1 MGRVIGIDLGTT
13 NSVIA
18 LYEGSRS
25 EVIASANGERTTP
38 SVVGQGSKGEWL
50 VGEVAKRQL
59 ATRPEQTFYSMKR
72 LVGLRLDEV
81 ADITKALPY
90 KVIRGE
96 HELACIE
103 VDGQPMTPVE
113 ISAMILRAL
122 RDRAEEVL
130 GESIEKAVIT
140 VPAYFN
146 DAQRQATRDAGK
158 IAGLDVLRI
167 INEPTA
173 AALAYGLE
181 GGQSKSIAVYDLGGG
196 TFDISILNLADDVI
210 EVLSTGGDTQL
221 GGDDFDQAIIDW
233 ARQEFLEQAGVD
245 LLEDPMARGRLK
257 EAAERA
263 KIELSQS
270 LEANLQVP
278 FVATVDGVPQ
288 HLDLTLSRARFER
301 LVQPLIDN
309 TLESCLSAMED
320 AGMQPLDVDDVVL
333 VGGGTR
339 VPSVQRAVEELFAKM
354 PNKSV
359 HPDEVVALGA
369 AIQAGVLDGTVE
381 DVLLLDVIP
390 LSIGLET
397 LGGVVTRVLDRN
409 TTVPA
414 RRSQVF
420 STVQDNQKSVNVH
433 VVQGEREM
441 AVDNRSLARFELT
454 GIPAAK
460 KGVPQVEVTF
470 DVDAD
475 GILKVSAKDLGTGAA
490 QEVCVKDASNLSE
503 DEVVRMLEEA
513 EERHDDDLARRR
525 RAESRHV
532 AEELLLNVEDT
543 LAKSLGPDVSKSETE
558 RLTAYC
564 DRVRDALEAP
574 EASFGHDELVEATE
588 ALQDAA
594 HRFADLI
601 YQGSH

>member
-18 LYEGSRS
+18 FYEGSRS
-25 EVIASANGERTTP
+25 EVIAGTNGDRTTP
-38 SVVGQGSKGEWL
+38 SVVGRGSQGEWL
-50 VGEVAKRQL
+50 VGEVAKRQM
-59 ATRPEQTFYSMKR
+59 ATRPQQTFYSLKR
-72 LVGLRLDEV
+72 LMGLRFDEV
-81 ADITKALPY
+81 ADITNKLPY
-90 KVIRGE
+90 EVVRGE
-96 HELACIE
+96 HDLACVR
-103 VDGQPMTPVE
+103 VDDKPMTPVE

-122 RDRAEEVL
+122 RDRAEEML
-130 GESIEKAVIT
+130 GESVERAVIT

-158 IAGLDVLRI
+158 IAGLEVLRI

-173 AALAYGLE
+173 AALAYGLDS
-181 GGQSKSIAVYDLGGG
+181 GQTKSIAVYDLGGG

-233 ARQEFLEQAGVD
+233 ARQEFLEQTGVD

-257 EAAERA
+257 ETAERA
-263 KIELSQS
+263 KVELSQS
-270 LEANLQVP
+270 LESHLQVP

-301 LVQPLIDN
+301 LVQPLIDR
-309 TLESCLSAMED
+309 TLECCLAALED

-397 LGGVVTRVLDRN
+397 LGGVVTKVLERN

-414 RRSQVF
+414 RRSQIF

-460 KGVPQVEVTF
+460 KGVPQIEVTF

-475 GILKVSAKDLGTGAA
+475 GILKVSARDLGTGVE
-490 QEVCVKDASNLSE
+490 QEVCVRDASNLSE
-503 DEVVRMLEEA
+503 DEVERMLAEA
-513 EERHDDDLARRR
+513 GERHEEDLARRR
-525 RAESRHV
+525 RAEARHT
-532 AEELLLNVEDT
+532 AEELLLNVEET
-543 LAKSLGPDVSKSETE
+543 LEKSLGRDVPTAECD
-558 RLTAYC
+558 RLRELC
-564 DRVRDALEAP
+564 ERVRDALENSVS
-574 EASFGHDELVEATE
+574 SFEHDELVEATE
-588 ALQDAA
+588 ALQEAA
-594 HRFADLI
+594 HRFADFI

>member
-1 MGRVIGIDLGTT
+1 MARVIGIDLGTT

-18 LYEGSRS
+18 AYEGSRS
-25 EVIASANGERTTP
+25 DVIAGANGERTTP
-38 SVVGQGSKGEWL
+38 SVVGQGTQGEWL

-59 ATRPEQTFYSMKR
+59 ATRPEQTFYSLKR
-72 LVGLRLDEV
+72 LVGLRYDEV
-81 ADITKALPY
+81 EDIIGSLPY
-90 KVIRGE
+90 PVVRGE
-96 HELACIE
+96 HDLACVQ
-103 VDGQPMTPVE
+103 VDGKPMTPVE

-122 RDRAEEVL
+122 RDRAEEVF
-130 GESIEKAVIT
+130 GESVEKAVIT

-146 DAQRQATRDAGK
+146 DAQRQATRDAGR

-173 AALAYGLE
+173 AALAYGLDTNE
-181 GGQSKSIAVYDLGGG
+181 SKTIAVYDLGGG
-196 TFDISILNLADDVI
+196 TFDISILTIADDVI

-233 ARQEFLEQAGVD
+233 ARQEFLDQAGVD
-245 LLEDPMARGRLK
+245 LMEDPMARGRLK

-263 KIELSQS
+263 KIELSAS
-270 LEANLQVP
+270 LESHLQVP

-288 HLDLTLSRARFER
+288 HLDLNLSRARFER
-301 LVQPLIDN
+301 LVQGLIDR
-309 TLESCLSAMED
+309 TLESCLAALED

-420 STVQDNQKSVNVH
+420 STVQDNQRSVNVH

-475 GILKVSAKDLGTGAA
+475 GILKVSATDLGTGTA
-490 QEVCVKDASNLSE
+490 QEVCVRDASNLTE
-503 DEVVRMLEEA
+503 GEVERMLQEA
-513 EERHDDDLARRR
+513 EDRHDEDLVRRR
-525 RAESRHV
+525 RAEAKHA
-532 AEELLLNVEDT
+532 AEELLLTVEET
-543 LAKSLGPDVSKSETE
+543 LDKNLGPEIPKSEIE
-558 RLTAYC
+558 HLRVRC
-564 DRVRDALEAP
+564 DRVREALEAP
-574 EASFGHDELVEATE
+574 VATFQHDDLVEATE
-588 ALQDAA
+588 ELQKAA
-594 HRFADLI
+594 HRFADYI